1 MTDQAGVVA
10 RAAPWADV
18 AAVRAWPARRRLNVF
33 LIIAATYVAVFLP
46 LYDLAG
52 EGAVNMFALVTAVGG
67 ALLGLRAGIFIAL
80 VGLLLHALPFGVL
93 VEVDPNLVTPVAA
106 TTYALAV
113 LVTGAGFGLM
123 QELRQR
129 MHAQTLAARQQQS
142 WMTALM
148 SNLPVVLF
156 TLDRDGVFT
165 MSEGHGLR
173 AIGREPGEAV
183 GQSIYERWAGREDIF
198 DCVRRA
204 LAGETVTGT
213 FDVGAVSYDAT
224 YGPLRDAE
232 GAISGVIGVGIDVT
246 ERTHAQAELA
256 RVAMHDALTGL
267 PNRTLFID
275 RLEQTLAIS
284 RRTFAT
290 VGLLLI
296 DLDHFKEVNE
306 SVGHALGDE
315 LLRQIGTRLGG
326 ELRPTDTCA
335 RLGGD
340 EFAIVLPEID
350 AHGATLV
357 ARRLADAMRAP
368 FRIGSH
374 ELYIR
379 VSTGVAFAPLHGD
392 DPATLLRRAEVAMYG
407 AKRAESGFAVYAPE
421 ADEPSP
427 GRLALASDL
436 RHAIERDELRLVFQP
451 IVACATGA
459 PTRFEAL
466 LRWTH
471 SQRGEMSPAGFI
483 PLAERAGLIRPLT
496 DWVVGAAVRQVR
508 AWLAQGLDVH
518 VSVNLSARNLAD
530 EDLPARVARA
540 LREADVPPDRFGFEM
555 TETTLMADPE
565 RSSRTIAALRQ
576 LGVALAIDDF
586 GTGYSSLSYLHQL
599 PISSVKIDKS
609 FTRSLAINDSGRA
622 IVHATVDL
630 GHALG
635 FTVVAEGV
643 EDASTFDELCRL
655 GCDSAQGYH
664 VARPMPPSAVVAWLR
679 SHAA

>member
-1 MTDQAGVVA
+1 MGRAALAGTRGRMTDQAGVVA

-80 VGLLLHALPFGVL
+80 VGLLL
-93 VEVDPNLVTPVAA
+93 
-106 TTYALAV
+106 YALAV

-374 ELYIR
+374 ELYLR

-392 DPATLLRRAEVAMYG
+392 DPATLLRRAEVAM
-407 AKRAESGFAVYAPE
+407 
-421 ADEPSP
+421 
-427 GRLALASDL
+427 
-436 RHAIERDELRLVFQP
+436 
-451 IVACATGA
+451 
-459 PTRFEAL
+459 
-466 LRWTH
+466 
-471 SQRGEMSPAGFI
+471 
-483 PLAERAGLIRPLT
+483 
-496 DWVVGAAVRQVR
+496 
-508 AWLAQGLDVH
+508 
-518 VSVNLSARNLAD
+518 
-530 EDLPARVARA
+530 
-540 LREADVPPDRFGFEM
+540 
-555 TETTLMADPE
+555 
-565 RSSRTIAALRQ
+565 
-576 LGVALAIDDF
+576 
-586 GTGYSSLSYLHQL
+586 
-599 PISSVKIDKS
+599 
-609 FTRSLAINDSGRA
+609 
-622 IVHATVDL
+622 
-630 GHALG
+630 
-635 FTVVAEGV
+635 
-643 EDASTFDELCRL
+643 
-655 GCDSAQGYH
+655 
-664 VARPMPPSAVVAWLR
+664 
-679 SHAA
+679 

>member
-1 MTDQAGVVA
+1 MGRAALAGTRGRMTDQAGVVA

-123 QELRQR
+123 KELRQ
-129 MHAQTLAARQQQS
+129 
-142 WMTALM
+142 
-148 SNLPVVLF
+148 
-156 TLDRDGVFT
+156 
-165 MSEGHGLR
+165 
-173 AIGREPGEAV
+173 
-183 GQSIYERWAGREDIF
+183 
-198 DCVRRA
+198 
-204 LAGETVTGT
+204 
-213 FDVGAVSYDAT
+213 
-224 YGPLRDAE
+224 
-232 GAISGVIGVGIDVT
+232 
-246 ERTHAQAELA
+246 RTHAQAELA

-374 ELYIR
+374 ELYLR

-436 RHAIERDELRLVFQP
+436 RSEER
-451 IVACATGA
+451 
-459 PTRFEAL
+459 
-466 LRWTH
+466 
-471 SQRGEMSPAGFI
+471 
-483 PLAERAGLIRPLT
+483 
-496 DWVVGAAVRQVR
+496 
-508 AWLAQGLDVH
+508 
-518 VSVNLSARNLAD
+518 
-530 EDLPARVARA
+530 RV
-540 LREADVPPDRFGFEM
+540 
-555 TETTLMADPE
+555 
-565 RSSRTIAALRQ
+565 
-576 LGVALAIDDF
+576 
-586 GTGYSSLSYLHQL
+586 
-599 PISSVKIDKS
+599 
-609 FTRSLAINDSGRA
+609 
-622 IVHATVDL
+622 
-630 GHALG
+630 
-635 FTVVAEGV
+635 
-643 EDASTFDELCRL
+643 
-655 GCDSAQGYH
+655 
-664 VARPMPPSAVVAWLR
+664 
-679 SHAA
+679 